1 MKKTTYT
8 LLSIGAVAF
17 AAASLLSAC
26 VKENPDSPG
35 FEYMPDM
42 YRSPS
47 AETNMAN
54 QYDSILVNG
63 VWLHDTTLM
72 YNMTPPDGTIP
83 RGFTPFPYANT
94 VQGDSLASK
103 FWMNPLEHSDKIE
116 EEGKLLYERNC
127 IYCHGPKG
135 DGNGKL
141 VESGKY
147 SSTPPDYAKRLGE
160 GLLTDGHVYFVITY
174 GIRNMGSHATQL
186 NPEERW
192 KVIEYVQR
200 LGRGGAPWSQYEA
213 EKNKPAADSTAKA
226 QAAAP
231 APANNK

>member
-8 LLSIGAVAF
+8 LLAFGAVAF
-17 AAASLLSAC
+17 TAASLLSAC
-26 VKENPDSPG
+26 MKENPDSPG
-35 FEYMPDM
+35 YEYMPDM

-72 YNMTPPDGTIP
+72 YNMLPPDGTIP
-83 RGFTPFPYANT
+83 RGFTPFPYENT
-94 VQGDSLASK
+94 PQGDSLASK
-103 FWMNPLEHSDKIE
+103 FWMNPLEHSDAVE
-116 EEGKLLYERNC
+116 DEGKFLYTRYC
-127 IYCHGPKG
+127 VYCHGDKG

-147 SSTPPDYAKRLGE
+147 GSQPPNYATRLKE

-174 GIRNMGSHATQL
+174 GIRNMGSHGSQL
-186 NPEERW
+186 EPNERW
-192 KVIEYVQR
+192 KVVEYVQR
-200 LGRGGAPWSQYEA
+200 LGRGGQSWSEMQA
-213 EKNKPAADSTAKA
+213 EKMKPAADSTA
-226 QAAAP
+226 AAKP
-231 APANNK
+231 AEPTK

>member
-8 LLSIGAVAF
+8 LLAFGAVAF
-17 AAASLLSAC
+17 TAASLLSAC
-26 VKENPDSPG
+26 MKENPDSPG
-35 FEYMPDM
+35 YEYMPDM

-72 YNMTPPDGTIP
+72 YNMLPPDGTIP
-83 RGFTPFPYANT
+83 RGFTPFPYENT
-94 VQGDSLASK
+94 AQGDSLASK
-103 FWMNPLEHSDKIE
+103 FWMNPLEHSDAVE
-116 EEGKLLYERNC
+116 DEGKFLYTRYC
-127 IYCHGPKG
+127 VYCHGDKG

-147 SSTPPDYAKRLGE
+147 GSQPPNYATRLKE

-174 GIRNMGSHATQL
+174 GIRNMGSHGSQL
-186 NPEERW
+186 EPNERW
-192 KVIEYVQR
+192 KVVEYVQR
-200 LGRGGAPWSQYEA
+200 LGRGGQSWSEMQA
-213 EKNKPAADSTAKA
+213 EKMKPAADSTA
-226 QAAAP
+226 AAKP
-231 APANNK
+231 AEPNK